1 MRLPTLQWT
10 IGSLAAVSSMVMMAA
25 DWPQFRGPNR
35 TGISQEQNLLEDW
48 PKAGPELLWQAPD
61 LGDGYGAPSVA
72 GDRLYLVS
80 NRGMDNEFVQAIA
93 ASNGSVIWT
102 RRLGPVGRPDQQPPY
117 PMARSTPSLD
127 GPLLYAFSSNGDLAC
142 MEAATGKVLWQ
153 KNVEKEFGGVSGT
166 WAYAESPL
174 IDGDV
179 LVVTPGGPDATM
191 VALNKISGAL
201 IWKSAVPGGD
211 RAAYSSAIAATAA
224 GRKQYVQFL
233 DKGLVGIDANT
244 GQFLWRYTQTSG
256 GPANIA
262 SPVIRGNYVY
272 STNARRFGAGLVQLI
287 ANNNGVSAEQAYFER
302 DLPNSLGGQVLVGD
316 TLFGTNPEGPV
327 AANFDTGKIL
337 WRVTNIGPGS
347 VTYAGGRLVFHLES
361 GEVVMADANSKEYK
375 ERGRFTPPNPPARKD
390 GRERAWAY
398 PVISNG
404 RLYIR
409 DLGKL
414 WAYDINRPAEKVIVE
429 RQR

>member
-1 MRLPTLQWT
+1 MLLLKSIAIVAGPVAFS
-10 IGSLAAVSSMVMMAA
+10 SLIAVAA
-25 DWPQFRGPNR
+25 DWPQFRGPGR

-48 PKAGPELLWQAPD
+48 PKSGPKLLWQAKD
-61 LGDGYGAPSVA
+61 VGDGYGAPAVA
-72 GDRLYLVS
+72 GDRLFLIS

-93 ASNGSVIWT
+93 ANDGSVIWT

-127 GPLLYAFSSNGDLAC
+127 GSFLYAFSSNGDLAC
-142 MEAATGKVLWQ
+142 LEAATGKVLWQ

-174 IDGDV
+174 VDGEV

-191 VALNKISGAL
+191 VALNKKSGAL

-233 DKGLVGIDANT
+233 DKGLVGIDAKT

-272 STNARRFGAGLVQLI
+272 STNARRFGGGLVQLI
-287 ANNNGVSAEQAYFER
+287 ANNNGVTAEQVYFER
-302 DLPNSLGGQVLVGD
+302 DLPNSLGGQVLVGN
-316 TLFGTNPEGPV
+316 TLYGTNPEGPV
-327 AANFDTGKIL
+327 AADFDTGKIL
-337 WRVTNIGPGS
+337 WRAPDVGPGS
-347 VTYAGGRLVFHLES
+347 VMYAGGRLVFHLES
-361 GEVVMADANSKEYK
+361 GEVVMAEANSKEYK
-375 ERGRFTPPNPPARKD
+375 ERGRFTPSNPPARKD

-398 PVISNG
+398 PVVANG
-404 RLYIR
+404 RLYVR
-409 DLGKL
+409 DLGRL
-414 WAYDINRPAEKVIVE
+414 WAYDIRRSGVD
-429 RQR
+429 